1 MRISAVVV
9 VAAAPAVAVVA
20 VAVVVVVDLEAL
32 CVRLRWNSCR
42 GARWR

>member
-20 VAVVVVVDLEAL
+20 VVDFVVVFVHLLLSTDPKAL
-32 CVRLRWNSCR
+32 
-42 GARWR
+42 